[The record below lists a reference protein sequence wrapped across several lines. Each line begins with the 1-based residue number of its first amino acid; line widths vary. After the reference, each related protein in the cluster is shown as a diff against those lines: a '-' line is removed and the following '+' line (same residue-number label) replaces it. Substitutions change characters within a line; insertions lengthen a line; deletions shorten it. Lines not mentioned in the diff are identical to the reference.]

1 MQRILSASYKN
12 DIPAFGSE
20 VFFEDLK
27 KGYAETK
34 TRFGISRISLRP
46 EDVYCFVFWTKNTSD
61 HFLSNMRT
69 IQSPWYIQWTI
80 SGYEKD
86 IEPNVPAKHIVL
98 QNFKYVSSIIGPQ
111 RTMWRYDPVFISSKY
126 SVRWHKRMFSHLCKE
141 LESYTTR
148 CTISF
153 LDEYGKIAPLVK
165 TGVMRAPT
173 LDEIHE
179 LAEFMANEAA
189 RHGMTVQTCSEGQYD
204 LTAYGIK
211 EAPCIDADFIERT
224 FDIVLPDKV
233 KKPNSFRRC
242 LCAINTDIGAY
253 HTCKHDCAYCYAK

>member
-1 MQRILSASYKN
+1 MQRIISASYKN

-20 VFFEDLK
+20 EFFFNLK
-27 KGYAETK
+27 KGYVETRTK
-34 TRFGISRISLRP
+34 FGTSRISLRP
-46 EDVYCFVFWTKNTSD
+46 EDVYCIVFWTKNTSD
-61 HFLSNMRT
+61 HFLQNMNK
-69 IQSPWYIQWTI
+69 IQSLWYIQWTI

-98 QNFKYVSSIIGPQ
+98 QNFRYVASLFGPEK
-111 RTMWRYDPVFISSKY
+111 TMWRYDPIFISSKY
-126 SVRWHKRMFSHLCKE
+126 SVSWHKKMFSHLCQE
-141 LESYTTR
+141 LGGYTKR

-165 TGVMRAPT
+165 AGVMRAPT
-173 LDEIHE
+173 TQEIYE
-179 LAEFMANEAA
+179 LAEYMSKEAA

-204 LTAYGIK
+204 LTRYGIK
-211 EAPCIDADFIERT
+211 EAPCVDAEFIEKT
-224 FDIVLPDKV
+224 FGITLPDQV